1 MFTLSLHQTSMNSVK
16 LDKFL
21 PALVKE
27 MAERVAGVEGSIK
40 AEHGTGRMV
49 APFVELEWGKKA
61 YAVNRRIKE
70 IFDPQRLLNPDVM
83 ITDNPDVYKKNLKAM
98 SDIDPLYNM
107 CMECGFCERNCPS
120 RNLTLTPRQRISLLR
135 EEQRLLKEG
144 NTAMAEELK
153 KGYDYY
159 GVDTCAACSMCSMLC
174 PLGIDT
180 AQIAISMR
188 KNQSEGPWHCPCY
201 L

>member
-1 MFTLSLHQTSMNSVK
+1 
-16 LDKFL
+16 
-21 PALVKE
+21 
-27 MAERVAGVEGSIK
+27 
-40 AEHGTGRMV
+40 
-49 APFVELEWGKKA
+49 
-61 YAVNRRIKE
+61 
-70 IFDPQRLLNPDVM
+70 
-83 ITDNPDVYKKNLKAM
+83 M

-188 KNQSEGPWHCPCY
+188 KINPKGRGIAHAIYNNFSNTLKAAKVGATLGGVAGKVATKSLLAKISEDAHQITGLTPYVPETMPKANTYKLTNKTQSGLSEKCSILQY
-201 L
+201 LC

>member
-1 MFTLSLHQTSMNSVK
+1 
-16 LDKFL
+16 
-21 PALVKE
+21 
-27 MAERVAGVEGSIK
+27 
-40 AEHGTGRMV
+40 
-49 APFVELEWGKKA
+49 
-61 YAVNRRIKE
+61 
-70 IFDPQRLLNPDVM
+70 M

-153 KGYDYY
+153 KAMITM
-159 GVDTCAACSMCSMLC
+159 VLI
-174 PLGIDT
+174 PVLLV
-180 AQIAISMR
+180 
-188 KNQSEGPWHCPCY
+188 PCVPCFV